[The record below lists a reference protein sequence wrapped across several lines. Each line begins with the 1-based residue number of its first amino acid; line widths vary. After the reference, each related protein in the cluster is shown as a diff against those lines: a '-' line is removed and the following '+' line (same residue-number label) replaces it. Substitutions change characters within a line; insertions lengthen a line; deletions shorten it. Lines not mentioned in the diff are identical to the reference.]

1 MTMLTVAS
9 HQCGPG
15 WKHKYVGQ
23 LCCYRLSFDFLRVL
37 CLGWHSSTSEG
48 SLSIISSLAPIYM
61 SGTERHCLAQELC
74 AFQGSNT
81 NRSFSPIRYMASTP
95 VPSPYGS
102 MSLFLRKRLAQEQN
116 AMSPAKAPSRTTQ
129 SETSILTLTPLASQ
143 LHKPTSLA
151 QPQVFFKHLHM
162 TPLYDLTFSTI
173 FNTNESDNFPLTIR
187 LIIQMMK

>member
-1 MTMLTVAS
+1 MTVLTVAS

-37 CLGWHSSTSEG
+37 YLGWHSSTSEG

-116 AMSPAKAPSRTTQ
+116 AMSPARAPCRSTPYHAAPLNP
-129 SETSILTLTPLASQ
+129 ETSILTITPLRLPTPQTNQ
-143 LHKPTSLA
+143 LSLA
-151 QPQVFFKHLHM
+151 TSIFKHLRM
-162 TPLYDLTFSTI
+162 TALYDLSFSTI
-173 FNTNESDNFPLTIR
+173 FY
-187 LIIQMMK
+187 